1 MIAGNDC
8 RQGLPTFEKVDMR
21 LEDLLQEGR
30 RLAAEQDAIRSLRL
44 SDEYLKK
51 MKPGKSLIGLQG

>member
-1 MIAGNDC
+1 M
-8 RQGLPTFEKVDMR
+8 PKFEKVDMR

-51 MKPGKSLIGLQG
+51 MKTGKSLIGLQG